1 MLISELAKEIHA
13 NAVAHGW
20 WEAER
25 PDAEVFA
32 LIHSEWSE
40 ALEEA
45 RAGRPLVWYAAD
57 VRGVCWRAGDCHP
70 SIGFDGKCGGVF
82 SGTEHPILGGCP
94 KMFKPE
100 GVAVELMD
108 GVIRILD
115 YLGKM
120 GETLDAL
127 EDFSPDIESLYGREG
142 MDEMPAS
149 IAETIGWL
157 HYRTSM
163 AMDGSYTALM
173 RVMSLALSWVKLQGL
188 DPLRVLLE
196 KHEYN
201 KGRPYKHGKLF

>member
-1 MLISELAKEIHA
+1 MLIAELAKGIHE

-20 WEAER
+20 WEKER
-25 PDAEVFA
+25 PEAEVFA

-40 ALEEA
+40 ALEAA
-45 RAGRPLVWYAAD
+45 RAGQPLIWYAAD
-57 VRGVCWRAGDCHP
+57 IEGPCWEDGLCKAKIFHGACHGVL
-70 SIGFDGKCGGVF
+70 

-115 YLGKM
+115 YLGWM
-120 GETLDAL
+120 SDSLDKL
-127 EDFSPDIESLYGREG
+127 EDLSPHIEALYGEEEV
-142 MDEMPAS
+142 DEVPES
-149 IAETIGWL
+149 VAETIAFL
-157 HYRTSM
+157 HLRTSV
-163 AMDGSYTALM
+163 AMDGGFVKLART
-173 RVMSLALSWVKLQGL
+173 MSLALSWVKKQGL